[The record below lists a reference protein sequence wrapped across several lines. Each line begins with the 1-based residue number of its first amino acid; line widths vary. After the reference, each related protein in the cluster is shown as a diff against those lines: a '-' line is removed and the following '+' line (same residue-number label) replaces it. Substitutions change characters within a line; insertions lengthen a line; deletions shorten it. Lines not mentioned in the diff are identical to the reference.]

1 MKNIKIIDEFNING
15 KRVFLRLDLNVPLT
29 DERVVADDTRIRA
42 SLPTIRY
49 ALKQNAAV
57 MICSHLG
64 RPVEGVYDEKY
75 SLHPVRNY
83 LESNLGRNIKLI
95 NDWAEDEVSVNAG
108 ELVVLENAR
117 FNRGEASDDPVV
129 AETIARQF
137 DVYIN
142 DAFATAHR
150 KEMTIHQLPLK
161 SVKKGCGFLFKK
173 EVESL
178 SKIFGDTN
186 DQTLAIIGGAKVST
200 KLNLLSVLLEKV
212 SCIIA
217 GGGLANT
224 FLKAGGYRI
233 GKSFYEKA
241 YIDSAKKIIEMAE
254 SNDTKLILP
263 NDVRVSTDPK
273 YESNSRIVELDQ
285 IGADDMILD
294 FGPKTMN
301 IISKEI
307 SSANKILWNGP
318 LGVFEKDAFSY
329 GTKCLAELVREAS
342 GYTVAGGG
350 DTIAAIN
357 KFIDIG
363 ALNYVST
370 GGGAFLE
377 FFEKKGNI
385 PAIKAL
391 QSECAI

>member
-29 DERVVADDTRIRA
+29 DERLVADDTRIRA

-391 QSECAI
+391 HSEYSL